1 MKMADGKDVFFMNTA
16 HKDPWEQEVN
26 RKLKE
31 KVAQYPNAYLIDW
44 YSYAKGKNQYFYKDR
59 THPNDK
65 GQRYYADFLT
75 NEIKKHYLEENK
87 EDENREIKKND
98 ILKNNSLNSQNNNRN
113 SEKTIDLRNMIK
125 NVK

>member
-1 MKMADGKDVFFMNTA
+1 MLF
-16 HKDPWEQEVN
+16 
-26 RKLKE
+26 RSLKE

-87 EDENREIKKND
+87 EEEDKDTKNND
-98 ILKNNSLNSQNNNRN
+98 SLKNNPSNPQNNDGN
-113 SEKTIDLRNMIK
+113 SEKIIDLRNLTKDTIK
-125 NVK
+125 NY